1 VLFSYIKNPLRND
14 RIGLMPAID
23 KYLSYIFEN
32 GFSDLHVVPNVPV
45 IGRLDGDLIRIS
57 TDQFDAKTLD
67 TILYEIISVDEKD
80 HLKKHSNVDFS
91 YEISG
96 VSRFRVNYYFHSGGL
111 GATFRVIPVKIPT
124 ISELGLNESIL
135 ESTQYKNGLVLV
147 TGPTGSGK
155 TSTLAALLNYINTNR
170 PDHII
175 TIEDPIEFIHSN
187 NLKGLVSQREVGK
200 HTKSFSSALR
210 SALRE
215 DPDVIMVG
223 EMRDM
228 ETIELAITAAETGH
242 LVFASLHTNS
252 ASKTIDRLVDVFPDE
267 GKDEIRTLLAD
278 TLRAVISQ
286 VLVKKIG
293 GRGRLPVQ
301 EIMFVNHAVSN
312 LIREGKS
319 YQIEDVIQ
327 TSPNEGM
334 LLMKNEMDRLNN
346 EKKIGIESI
355 Y

>member
-1 VLFSYIKNPLRND
+1 
-14 RIGLMPAID
+14 MPAID
-23 KYLSYIFEN
+23 KYLRYVFEN
-32 GFSDLHVVPNVPV
+32 GYSDLHVVPNVPV
-45 IGRLDGDLIRIS
+45 IGRIDGDLVRIS
-57 TDQFDAKTLD
+57 DDTYDAKTLES
-67 TILYEIISVDEKD
+67 ILSEVLNSDERD
-80 HLKKHSNVDFS
+80 HLAKHSNVDFS
-91 YEISG
+91 YEITG
-96 VSRFRVNYYFHSGGL
+96 LSRFRVNYYFHSGGL
-111 GATFRVIPVKIPT
+111 GSTFRVVPAKIPT
-124 ISELGLNESIL
+124 VSELGLHSSVL
-135 ESTQYKNGLVLV
+135 KATQFKNGLVLV

-155 TSTLAALLNYINTNR
+155 TSTLAALLNHINTNR
-170 PDHII
+170 ADHII

-187 NLKGLVSQREVGK
+187 NFKGLVSQREIGK
-200 HTKSFSSALR
+200 HAKSFSSALR

-215 DPDVIMVG
+215 DPDVIMIG
-223 EMRDM
+223 EMRDI

-267 GKDEIRTLLAD
+267 GKSEIRTLLAD

-286 VLVKKIG
+286 VLVKHSSGK
-293 GRGRLPVQ
+293 GRVPVQ
-301 EIMFVNHAVSN
+301 EIMFVNHAISN

-327 TSPNEGM
+327 TSLDDGM
-334 LLMKNEMDRLNN
+334 VLMKNEMARLSQ

>member
-1 VLFSYIKNPLRND
+1 
-14 RIGLMPAID
+14 MPAID

-32 GFSDLHVVPNVPV
+32 GFSDLHIVPNVPI

-57 TDQFDAKTLD
+57 TDQFDAKTID
-67 TILYEIISVDEKD
+67 TILHEILNEDEKS
-80 HLKKHSNVDFS
+80 HLLGHSNLDFS
-91 YEISG
+91 YEIPT
-96 VSRFRVNYYFHSGGL
+96 VSRFRVNYYMHSGGL

-124 ISELGLNESIL
+124 VSELGLSESIL
-135 ESTQYKNGLVLV
+135 KTTQYKNGLVLV

-155 TSTLAALLNYINTNR
+155 TSTMAALLNYINTNR
-170 PDHII
+170 PEHII

-223 EMRDM
+223 EMRDK

-286 VLVKKIG
+286 VLVKHSSGK
-293 GRGRLPVQ
+293 GRVPVQ
-301 EIMFVNHAVSN
+301 EIMFVNHAISN

-334 LLMKNEMDRLNN
+334 LLMKNEMDRLSN

>member
-1 VLFSYIKNPLRND
+1 
-14 RIGLMPAID
+14 MPVVD
-23 KYLSYIFEN
+23 KYLKYIFEN
-32 GFSDLHVVPNVPV
+32 GFSDLHLLPNVPV

-57 TDQFDAKTLD
+57 QDQYSLEDLNQ
-67 TILYEIISVDEKD
+67 ILVEILNDDEKE
-80 HLKKHSNVDFS
+80 HLKKRFNVDFS
-91 YEISG
+91 YEIPG
-96 VSRFRVNYYFHSGGL
+96 VSRFRVNYYFHNGGL
-111 GATFRVIPVKIPT
+111 GSTFRAIPVKIPT
-124 ISELGLNESIL
+124 ISELGLSESVL
-135 ESTQYKNGLVLV
+135 KSTQFKNGLILV

-155 TSTLAALLNYINTNR
+155 TSTMAALLNYINANR

-215 DPDVIMVG
+215 DPDVIMIG
-223 EMRDM
+223 EMRDI

-267 GKDEIRTLLAD
+267 GKEEIRTLLAD

-286 VLVKKIG
+286 VLIRKSSGK
-293 GRGRLPVQ
+293 GRIPVQ
-301 EIMFVNHAVSN
+301 EIMFVNHAISN

-327 TSPNEGM
+327 TSLNEGM
-334 LLMKNEMDRLNN
+334 LLMKNEMNRLSK
-346 EKKIGIESI
+346 EKIIGIESI
-355 Y
+355 N